1 MTTVITT
8 HYVEE
13 ARQADTV
20 GIMREGKIMVEEE
33 PDGLMIKFGVETL
46 EKAFLKL
53 CTEGEL

>member
-20 GIMREGKIMVEEE
+20 GIMREGKIMVQKKPE
-33 PDGLMIKFGVETL
+33 DLMKQYEVDTL

-53 CTEGEL
+53 CTDKAL

>member
-20 GIMREGKIMVEEE
+20 GIMREGKIMLQKKPE
-33 PDGLMIKFGVETL
+33 DLMKKYGVDTL

-53 CTEGEL
+53 CTDKAL